1 MKRILI
7 VNNNMHIG
15 GVQKA
20 LVNLLCEIHNDYEI
34 TLLLFYAGGELLSK
48 IPEDVKV
55 MAANAPFRY
64 WGMTRHDASAL
75 KDKVARGLWAAAVR
89 VLGRETVLSLPC
101 PFQKGLE
108 EYDAAISYLHSGPI
122 RVFYGGCNEFVLR
135 CVNAKKKITFLH
147 CDFEKIHAASPYNA
161 RIYQQFDRVA
171 ACSLGCRDSFLR
183 AMPHLADKTT
193 VVKNCQN
200 FQEVRRMA
208 QREPVVMAS
217 DKLNIVTVARFGK
230 EKGILRAI
238 QAISGLEEKADGL
251 HYYLIGNGA
260 EYAAAEKKILELGL
274 TGTVSLLGELENP
287 YGYMQAA
294 DVLLI
299 PSVSEA
305 APMVIGEAA
314 CLGTPVLTTET
325 SSAHEMVEQPGLG
338 WVCQNT
344 VEGIRTGIE
353 RLLSRPD
360 ALKERRKHIRTLV
373 FDNACARKQFS
384 ELIDQDANS

>member
-20 LVNLLCEIHNDYEI
+20 LVNLLYKIHNDYEI

-48 IPEDVKV
+48 IPENVKV
-55 MAANAPFRY
+55 IAANAPFRC
-64 WGMTRHDASAL
+64 WGMTRHDANAL
-75 KDKVARGLWAAAVR
+75 RDKVARGFLAAAVR
-89 VLGRETVLSLPC
+89 VLGRGTVLSLLY
-101 PFQKGLE
+101 PFQKSLKG
-108 EYDAAISYLHSGPI
+108 YDAAISYLHSGPLH
-122 RVFYGGCNEFVLR
+122 VFYGGCNEFVLR
-135 CVNAKKKITFLH
+135 CVNAKTKITFLH
-147 CDFEKIHAASPYNA
+147 CDFEKIHAASPYNT
-161 RIYQQFDRVA
+161 RIYQQFDRIA
-171 ACSLGCRDSFLR
+171 ACSSGCRDSFLR

-208 QREPVVMAS
+208 QRELVIMAP

-230 EKGILRAI
+230 EKGVLRAI
-238 QAISGLEEKADGL
+238 QAISDLGEKADRL

-274 TGTVSLLGELENP
+274 SGTVSLLGELENP

-344 VEGIRTGIE
+344 VEGIRNGIE
-353 RLLSRPD
+353 SLLSRPD
-360 ALKERRKHIRTLV
+360 VLKERREHIRTLA
-373 FDNACARKQFS
+373 FDNACARKQIS
-384 ELIDQDANS
+384 ELIEQDANS

>member
-20 LVNLLCEIHNDYEI
+20 LVNLLQEVHSDYEI
-34 TLLLFYAGGELLSK
+34 TLLLFYRGGELLSE

-55 MAANAPFRY
+55 IIANTPFRY
-64 WGMTRHDASAL
+64 WGMTRQDASNL
-75 KDKVARGLWAAAVR
+75 GERIVRIFWAAAVR
-89 VLGRETVLSLPC
+89 VLGKGQVLPLIYPLQDSL
-101 PFQKGLE
+101 K
-108 EYDAAISYLHSGPI
+108 EYDAAISYLHSGPDRI
-122 RVFYGGCNEFVLR
+122 FYGGCNEFVLH

-147 CDFEKIHAASPYNA
+147 CDFEKIHAASLYNM
-161 RIYQQFDRVA
+161 RIYQQFDQIA

-183 AMPHLADKTT
+183 VMPHLADKTT

-208 QREPVVMAS
+208 QREPVIMAP
-217 DKLNIVTVARFGK
+217 DKLNIATVARFGK

-238 QAISGLEEKADGL
+238 QAISDLGEKADRL

-274 TGTVSLLGELENP
+274 SGTVSLLGKLENP

-344 VEGIRTGIE
+344 VEGIRNGIE
-353 RLLSRPD
+353 SLLSRPD
-360 ALKERRKHIRTLV
+360 VLKERREHIRTLA

-384 ELIDQDANS
+384 ELIEQDANS